1 MINSDPPA
9 ADSSTSDSERVE
21 TIVAAGPH
29 GALMLAGLATV
40 LVVGMWLLFYLLVFM
55 PRGVTP

>member
-9 ADSSTSDSERVE
+9 ADPSASDRERVE
-21 TIVAAGPH
+21 TIVAAGPR
-29 GALMLAGLATV
+29 GALTLAGLATV

-55 PRGVTP
+55 PRGAMP